1 MKKKLFLLTFA
12 ALAIVSFISKNNSL
26 QSKSVILASNIEA
39 IAGDEDDDPDFWI
52 RMKQYSCYEA
62 NGSWNMATI
71 LKDQG
76 FFEETKCKV
85 TGQLSVAGVTISGS
99 FEKGKKYTLPW
110 ASYTCTQSDQNC
122 CKKVGLYTGETKL
135 A

>member
-1 MKKKLFLLTFA
+1 MKKKLFVLTFA

-39 IAGDEDDDPDFWI
+39 LAGDDDDPDFMTMM
-52 RMKQYSCYEA
+52 RMYSCYQDDG
-62 NGSWNMATI
+62 NWNMASI
-71 LKDQG
+71 LQNTG
-76 FFEETKCKV
+76 FFEETKCKIS
-85 TGQLSVAGVTISGS
+85 GQLSVAGVTISGN
-99 FEKGKKYTLPW
+99 FERGKKYTLPW
-110 ASYTCTQSDQNC
+110 ASYTCTSSEKNC